1 MLALPGLTS
10 SGILRNHT
18 SFPALRQMR
27 PRAPAPAAPGH
38 ARRPR
43 PRAGAPPASQPSRTA
58 ARGSL
63 SQPCRPRAGLS
74 SGRFMRTALSLT
86 LCSVLSSLSP
96 AVAQREWLPL
106 LPETPGGGVPTA
118 ASPLMPVDPR
128 VATSMLS
135 SHRRRGEPRPGALA
149 GGRPSGHQEGT
160 FICVVWSGPRGP
172 RQRRTRRCMHL
183 APEGTSPD
191 PPCGGVPPSRK
202 PRGPLIRG
210 DGDAT

>member
-10 SGILRNHT
+10 SGILRNRA

-38 ARRPR
+38 ARRPQ
-43 PRAGAPPASQPSRTA
+43 PRAGAPPASQPSWTA
-58 ARGSL
+58 AHSSL
-63 SQPCRPRAGLS
+63 CQPCRPHAGLTS
-74 SGRFMRTALSLT
+74 RRFMRTALSLT

-106 LPETPGGGVPTA
+106 LPETLGGTCLQQR
-118 ASPLMPVDPR
+118 PLRCQSMHKF
-128 VATSMLS
+128 ATSMLS

-149 GGRPSGHQEGT
+149 GGRPCGHQEGA
-160 FICVVWSGPRGP
+160 FVCVVWSGPRGP

-191 PPCGGVPPSRK
+191 PPCGGVPPPRK

-210 DGDAT
+210 DSAAT